1 MDGTVMRYTHNTVES
16 IDSVRTIEMLY
27 GGENFVAALDRNGK
41 IHFIA
46 EYDAFVVQV
55 ISDTPTDL
63 HFVQA
68 ACGYDHVVAITDTNR
83 VITWGK
89 PKRRGLIARM
99 ASWSSEIH
107 AVPAEINTPNSARI
121 VAVAAGN
128 DVSFALDATGKLYTW
143 GRRHLKDETMQTL
156 NYHGVSTIACYRD
169 HFICQTNDGAW
180 WHNDQPLAIPLTL
193 APQYI
198 KRIVANHAGDMCVIR
213 TPDPLATLIGL
224 HAVDINTMSGLA
236 TDARTALVENDVHT
250 LYQLIQLTHDKLMQF
265 SYFAVREEARNQL
278 IQHIQDM
285 LQSLQLPAD
294 WPTHAITV
302 QHVVPN
308 PYRPLYGWYLEP
320 FGTRTVDAKSADKD
334 PFDFDDDF
342 LNFLNDD

>member
-1 MDGTVMRYTHNTVES
+1 
-16 IDSVRTIEMLY
+16 
-27 GGENFVAALDRNGK
+27 
-41 IHFIA
+41 
-46 EYDAFVVQV
+46 
-55 ISDTPTDL
+55 
-63 HFVQA
+63 
-68 ACGYDHVVAITDTNR
+68 VAITDTNH

-99 ASWSSEIH
+99 ASWNSEIH
-107 AVPAEINTPNSARI
+107 AVPAEINTPNNTLI

-169 HFICQTNDGAW
+169 HFICQTNDGTW

-193 APQYI
+193 ASQYI

-224 HAVDINTMSGLA
+224 HAVDINKMSGLA

-265 SYFAVREEARNQL
+265 SYFAVREEARTQL

-308 PYRPLYGWYLEP
+308 RPLYGWYLEP

-342 LNFLNDD
+342 FDFLNDD